1 MPRTDFCRRD
11 ALACGAVLL
20 CALLLMLFLA
30 RGGGAENAQVTV
42 SQNGETVW
50 QVPLAGTD
58 STFAVAG
65 DYPLTVAVS
74 GDKVWIAESTCPGGD
89 CVARGAISRPGES
102 IVCLPARVTV
112 AITGGSGSAD
122 VIVG

>member
-11 ALACGAVLL
+11 ALACGAVLV
-20 CALLLMLFLA
+20 CALVLMLLLA

-42 SQNGETVW
+42 SQNGATVW
-50 QVPLAGTD
+50 QTPLNGTE

-74 GDKVWIAESTCPGGD
+74 GGKVWIAESTCPEGD
-89 CVARGAISRPGES
+89 CVQQGAISRPGES

>member
-11 ALACGAVLL
+11 ALACGAVLV
-20 CALLLMLFLA
+20 CALLLMFLLT

-42 SQNGETVW
+42 SQNGAEVW
-50 QVPLAGTD
+50 QTSLNGTE

-74 GDKVWIAESTCPGGD
+74 GGKVWIAESTCPEGD
-89 CVARGAISRPGES
+89 CVARGTISRPGES

-112 AITGGSGSAD
+112 SITGGSGSAD

>member
-20 CALLLMLFLA
+20 CALLLTLLLA
-30 RGGGAENAQVTV
+30 RGGGAEHAQVTV
-42 SQNGETVW
+42 SQNGAAVW
-50 QVPLAGTD
+50 QTPLAGTE

-74 GDKVWIAESTCPGGD
+74 GGKVWIAESTGPGGD

>member
-20 CALLLMLFLA
+20 CALLLMLLLA
-30 RGGGAENAQVTV
+30 RGGGAEHAQVTV
-42 SQNGETVW
+42 SQNGATVW
-50 QVPLAGTD
+50 QAPLNGTE

-74 GDKVWIAESTCPGGD
+74 GGKVWIAESTCPGGD

-122 VIVG
+122 VVVG

>member
-11 ALACGAVLL
+11 ALACGAILV
-20 CALLLMLFLA
+20 CALVLMLLLA
-30 RGGGAENAQVTV
+30 RGAGAENAQVTV

-89 CVARGAISRPGES
+89 CVQQGAISRPGES

>member
-11 ALACGAVLL
+11 ALACGAVLV
-20 CALLLMLFLA
+20 CALVLMLLLA
-30 RGGGAENAQVTV
+30 RGAGAENAQVTV

-50 QVPLAGTD
+50 QVHLAGTE

-74 GDKVWIAESTCPGGD
+74 GGKVWIAESTCPGGD
-89 CVARGAISRPGES
+89 CVARGTISRPGES

-112 AITGGSGSAD
+112 SITGGSGSAD

>member
-11 ALACGAVLL
+11 ALACGAILV
-20 CALLLMLFLA
+20 CALVLMLLLT
-30 RGGGAENAQVTV
+30 RGAGAENAQVTV
-42 SQNGETVW
+42 SQNGATVW
-50 QVPLAGTD
+50 QAPLNGTE

-74 GDKVWIAESTCPGGD
+74 GGKVWIAESTCPGGD

-122 VIVG
+122 VVVG

>member
-20 CALLLMLFLA
+20 CALLLMLLLA
-30 RGGGAENAQVTV
+30 RGGGAEHAQVTV
-42 SQNGETVW
+42 SQNGAAVW
-50 QVPLAGTD
+50 QAPLAGTE

-74 GDKVWIAESTCPGGD
+74 GGKVWIAESTCPGGD

>member
-20 CALLLMLFLA
+20 CALLLTLLLA
-30 RGGGAENAQVTV
+30 RGGGAEHAQVTV
-42 SQNGETVW
+42 SQNGAAVW
-50 QVPLAGTD
+50 QTPLAGTE

-74 GDKVWIAESTCPGGD
+74 GGKVWIAESTCPGGD

>member
-11 ALACGAVLL
+11 ALACGAVLV
-20 CALLLMLFLA
+20 CALVLMLLLT

-42 SQNGETVW
+42 SQNGAAVW
-50 QVPLAGTD
+50 QTSLNGTE

-74 GDKVWIAESTCPGGD
+74 GGKVWIAESTF
-89 CVARGAISRPGES
+89 
-102 IVCLPARVTV
+102 
-112 AITGGSGSAD
+112 SG
-122 VIVG
+122 